1 MVVDSEYACNLAV
14 TPPLG
19 AEELGEDALGSINFS
34 STTQQQK
41 QQEKSSDLLIEG
53 AGGPIS
59 LSSDGGGGV
68 TNPSKNAP
76 TIDDLLMENGGAT
89 NGQGWF
95 RFESNYRY

>member
-1 MVVDSEYACNLAV
+1 MVENSEYACNLAV

-34 STTQQQK
+34 SQQQK
-41 QQEKSSDLLIEG
+41 QPEKSSDLLIEG

-76 TIDDLLMENGGAT
+76 TIDDLLMENGGTT

-95 RFESNYRY
+95 

>member
-1 MVVDSEYACNLAV
+1 MVVNSEYACNLAV

-76 TIDDLLMENGGAT
+76 TIDDLLMENEGTT

-95 RFESNYRY
+95 